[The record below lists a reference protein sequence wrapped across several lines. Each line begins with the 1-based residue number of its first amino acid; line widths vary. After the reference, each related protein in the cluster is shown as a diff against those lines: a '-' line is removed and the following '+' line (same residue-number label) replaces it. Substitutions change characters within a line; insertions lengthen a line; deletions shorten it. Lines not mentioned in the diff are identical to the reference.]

1 MQDYKGFY
9 KAAFK
14 LFDGRVY
21 KDYLRRFCYG
31 VEASCYS
38 YVPKLVLMLKSE
50 SEIIKAFELSRKFN
64 TPLCF
69 RGAGTSLSGQ
79 SSCDTVLV
87 CLDFCWDHMKV
98 NSDASSITLGCGVIG
113 ENANK
118 ALKPLGKKIGPDPAT
133 IAAAQIGGI
142 VNNNSSGMCCGVKQN
157 SYNTLKSIRVI
168 LGDGT
173 ILDSSDALS
182 IASFK
187 ISHKELI
194 DKVLN
199 LRSEIINDKE
209 LCELIKRK
217 YKIKNTTGYSINA
230 LLDYSDP
237 IDIITHLFIGSEG
250 TLGFVSSV
258 ELECVDDEKY
268 KACALLF
275 YDDILKAAKVVE
287 ILAKFEDEISSA
299 EIMDYGSLKAASKF
313 KGVDQILPD
322 INEGE
327 VCILIQSQNNNEEI
341 LKEQVDKIKNA
352 IKDYPTSHKAKFS
365 FDESEFANWWKIR
378 KGIFPIAA
386 SAKRPGSSVITED
399 ICFEIKDLGEGIKKL
414 QELFDKHGFKD
425 SAIIFGHALA
435 GNLHFIIT
443 PNLSQNVEFQNFSNL
458 VKDMSIMV
466 SNFGGSIKAEHG
478 TGRMVAPFVE
488 LEWGAKAYAINK
500 KIKEIFDPH
509 TLINPDVIIS
519 DDKDIFKKNIKQS
532 ALIGNEFDE
541 CVECGFCE
549 KNCPSNKLTLSPRQ
563 RIALKREMQRLG
575 SLNDKA
581 SKKLLKE
588 LKDGAKYFL
597 NESCA
602 ACSMCEELCPVGINT
617 ANLALNERKANAS
630 DFSKKTAELAKAN
643 FSLALNGAKFA
654 LSAANLLNSNS
665 IRKLSFKANL
675 AIKTPVL
682 KEYLPRKNSYK
693 LRDKNYGFDESVV
706 YFSSCLNRAFA
717 PNKNLNDKRP
727 IQEVFESLCKK
738 AKINVIYP
746 EQIDDICC
754 GKIFTN
760 YPDTKELNRAKNID
774 ILKEATDDGKYP
786 VVIDHGAC
794 SYELIKSLKDRFE
807 IYDLSEYLLK
817 FISTRLSIVP
827 INDAIGLYTMCAS
840 KKLGLEDT
848 MMSLAKLCTKG
859 QVIVHS
865 DTACCGFAGYKGFF
879 TPQLNIHATTK
890 FKRFYKNSAINIG
903 FSNSSTCEIGLS
915 EASSFS
921 WQHIAYLLDSVSISQ
936 K

>member
-50 SEIIKAFELSRKFN
+50 SEIIRALELSRKFN

-87 CLDFCWDHMKV
+87 CLDFCWDHIKV
-98 NSDASSITLGCGVIG
+98 NSDASSIMLGCGVIG
-113 ENANK
+113 ESANK

-142 VNNNSSGMCCGVKQN
+142 INNNSSGMCCGVKQN

-173 ILDSSDALS
+173 ILDTSDALS

-187 ISHKELI
+187 QSHKELI
-194 DKVLN
+194 EQILN
-199 LRSEIINDKE
+199 LRKEILDDSE
-209 LCELIKRK
+209 LCELIRRK

-230 LLDYSDP
+230 LLDYSDWV
-237 IDIITHLFIGSEG
+237 DIISHLFVGSEG
-250 TLGFVSSV
+250 TLGFLSSV

-287 ILAKFEDEISSA
+287 ILAKFESEISSA

-313 KGVDQILPD
+313 KGVSEILGD
-322 INEGE
+322 ISEGE
-327 VCILIQSQNNNEEI
+327 VCILIQSQNNSAQTLDI
-341 LKEQVDKIKNA
+341 QIQKIKDA
-352 IKDYPTSHKAKFS
+352 IKEYPTSRDAKFS

-399 ICFEIKDLGEGIKKL
+399 ICFEIKDLGEGIKQL
-414 QELFDKHGFKD
+414 QELFSKHGFKD

-443 PNLSQNVEFQNFSNL
+443 PNLSQSGEFESFANL
-458 VKDMSIMV
+458 VEDMSAMV
-466 SNFGGSIKAEHG
+466 SSFGGSIKAEHG

-488 LEWGAKAYAINK
+488 LEWGAKAYAINR

-519 DDKDIFKKNIKQS
+519 DDKEIFKKNIKQS
-532 ALIGNEFDE
+532 ALIGAQFDE

-575 SLNDKA
+575 SLNDRA

-602 ACSMCEELCPVGINT
+602 ACAMCEELCPVGINT

-630 DFSKKTAELAKAN
+630 DFSKKSAELAKAN
-643 FSLALNGAKFA
+643 FSTVLTGAKFGIT
-654 LSAANLLNSNS
+654 AANLLNSKS
-665 IRKLSFKANL
+665 IRKLSFKANS

-682 KEYLPRKNSYK
+682 REFLPRRNSYK
-693 LRDKNYGFDESVV
+693 LRDKNYGYSGSVV

-717 PNKNLNDKRP
+717 PNKKLNDKRS

-738 AKINVIYP
+738 AKINLIYP
-746 EQIDDICC
+746 EQISEMCC
-754 GKIFTN
+754 GKVFTN

-774 ILKEATDDGKYP
+774 FLREATNEGKYP

-807 IYDLSEYLLK
+807 IYDMSEYLLK
-817 FISTRLSIVP
+817 FIAPNLSIVP
-827 INDAIGLYTMCAS
+827 ASHSIGLYTMCAS
-840 KKLGLEDT
+840 KKLGLES
-848 MMSLAKLCTKG
+848 MMMELAKLCTKG
-859 QVIVHS
+859 QVLV
-865 DTACCGFAGYKGFF
+865 DEKTACCGFAGYKGFF

-890 FKRFYKNSAINIG
+890 IKRFYQNSAINIG
-903 FSNSSTCEIGLS
+903 FSNASTCEIGLS
-915 EASSFS
+915 EASGFS

>member
-1 MQDYKGFY
+1 MQDYEGFY

-38 YVPKLVLMLKSE
+38 YIPKLVLMLKSE
-50 SEIIKAFELSRKFN
+50 KDIIKAFELSRKFN

-87 CLDFCWDHMKV
+87 CLDFSWDHMRV
-98 NSDASSITLGCGVIG
+98 SRDANSINLGCGVIG

-182 IASFK
+182 VASFRN
-187 ISHKELI
+187 SHKDLI
-194 DKVLN
+194 EQILN
-199 LRSEIINDKE
+199 LRSQILADTE
-209 LCELIKRK
+209 LCELIRRK

-258 ELECVDDEKY
+258 ELECVDDEKF

-287 ILAKFEDEISSA
+287 ILAKFENEISSA

-313 KGVDQILPD
+313 KGVSEILPD
-322 INEGE
+322 IKDGE
-327 VCILIQSQNNNEEI
+327 VCILIQSQNNSQDILNEQI
-341 LKEQVDKIKNA
+341 QNIKDA
-352 IKDYPTSHKAKFS
+352 IKDYPTSQEMKFS

-386 SAKRPGSSVITED
+386 TAKRPGSSVITED
-399 ICFEIKDLGEGIKKL
+399 ICFEIKDLGAGIKSL
-414 QELFDKHGFKD
+414 QELFKKHGFED

-443 PNLSQNVEFQNFSNL
+443 PDLNQNSEFESFANL
-458 VKDMSIMV
+458 VEDMSLMV

-488 LEWGAKAYAINK
+488 LEWGAKAYAINR

-509 TLINPDVIIS
+509 TLINPDVIIT
-519 DDKDIFKKNIKQS
+519 DDKEIYKKNIKQS
-532 ALIGNEFDE
+532 AIIGNEFDD

-575 SLNDKA
+575 ALSDKA

-602 ACSMCEELCPVGINT
+602 ACSMCEELCPVGLNT
-617 ANLALNERKANAS
+617 ANLALNERIAYAS
-630 DFSKKTAELAKAN
+630 DTSKKIAQLANSN
-643 FSLALNGAKFA
+643 FTTTLNGAKFA
-654 LSAANLLNSNS
+654 LTASNLLNTNM
-665 IRKLSFKANL
+665 IRKLSFKANEI
-675 AIKTPVL
+675 IKTPVL
-682 KEYLPRKNSYK
+682 REYLPRKNSYK
-693 LRDKNYGFDESVV
+693 LMDKNYGFNESVV
-706 YFSSCLNRAFA
+706 YFSSCLNRSFA
-717 PNKNLNDKRP
+717 PNQNLNDKRP

-746 EQIDDICC
+746 NEINDMCC
-754 GKIFTN
+754 GKVFTN

-774 ILKEATDDGKYP
+774 ILKVVTNDGKYP

-817 FISTRLSIVP
+817 FIAPKLTISKA
-827 INDAIGLYTMCAS
+827 NHAIGLYTMCAS
-840 KKLGLEDT
+840 KKLGLDST
-848 MMSLAKLCTKG
+848 MSSLARICTNG
-859 QVIVHS
+859 QILI
-865 DTACCGFAGYKGFF
+865 DEKTACCGFAGYKGFF
-879 TPQLNIHATTK
+879 TPKLNLHATMK
-890 FKRFYKNSAINIG
+890 FKRFYQNSAVNIG

-915 EASSFS
+915 EASGFS
-921 WQHIAYLLDSVSISQ
+921 WQHIAYLLDSVSVSQ